1 MPLAYKI
8 YMIIQNSIFFCYRGE
23 LYKPKTI
30 LENLENLKRGV
41 RVGQTLGKRS
51 FTATFE

>member
-8 YMIIQNSIFFCYRGE
+8 YNYTKFHIFCCRGE
-23 LYKPKTI
+23 LYKPETI

-41 RVGQTLGKRS
+41 TVGQTLGKRS
-51 FTATFE
+51 FTATF